1 MPSIH
6 KFLAIET
13 STSPGS
19 VAAGTLPSHHAEK
32 PESRRFENF
41 LVKESQLPKE
51 GGQGRNLMPTL
62 VATVES
68 AGWSLNKVDLVV
80 VATGPGPFTGLRVG
94 VTTAKALAWTNG
106 CSLVGISTASCLA
119 TQAVAE
125 CGSCDQVEVI
135 FDAGRGEL
143 YVATASQPI
152 DNLIW
157 QISKG
162 TIRKP
167 ADWRKTL
174 APDSLV
180 TGPGLA
186 MQHDVIHE
194 LNDNPGTLKL
204 PPAPAWQPYVRTL
217 LCIGLAAVEK
227 GITTP
232 PAELAPTYLRASYAE
247 DRSRT

>member
-19 VAAGTLPSHHAEK
+19 VAVGTLPSHDAGK
-32 PESRRFENF
+32 PESDRFGNF
-41 LVKESQLPKE
+41 LLQETQLPEE
-51 GGQGRNLMPTL
+51 GGQGRHLMPTL
-62 VATVES
+62 VALVES
-68 AGWSLNKVDLVV
+68 AGWPLNEVALVV

-94 VTTAKALAWTNG
+94 VTTAKALAWTND
-106 CSLVGISTASCLA
+106 CPLVGVSTASCLA

-143 YVATASQPI
+143 YVATACQPE

-157 QISKG
+157 QISEG
-162 TIRKP
+162 TVWKP

-174 APDSLV
+174 APGSLV

-204 PPAPAWQPYVRTL
+204 PPAPAWHPYVRTL
-217 LCIGLAAVEK
+217 SCIGLAAVEK
-227 GITTP
+227 GIASP
-232 PAELAPTYLRASYAE
+232 PGELAPTYFRASYAE

>member
-41 LVKESQLPKE
+41 LVQESQLPKE
-51 GGQGRNLMPTL
+51 GDQGRNLMPTL

-157 QISKG
+157 QISEG
-162 TIRKP
+162 TVRKP
-167 ADWRKTL
+167 AEWRKTL
-174 APDSLV
+174 APGSLV

-227 GITTP
+227 GITSP

>member
-19 VAAGTLPSHHAEK
+19 VAAGTLPSQHAEK
-32 PESRRFENF
+32 PELRRFENF
-41 LVKESQLPKE
+41 LVQERQLPKE
-51 GGQGRNLMPTL
+51 GGQGRHLMPTL

-68 AGWSLNKVDLVV
+68 AGWSLNKVDLVI

-94 VTTAKALAWTNG
+94 VTTAKALAWTNN
-106 CSLVGISTASCLA
+106 CSLVGIPTACCLA

-125 CGSCDQVEVI
+125 CGSCDHVEVI
-135 FDAGRGEL
+135 FDAGRGEV
-143 YVATASQPI
+143 YVTTASRLK

-157 QISKG
+157 EISEG
-162 TIRKP
+162 TVRKP

-174 APDSLV
+174 PPGSLV

-186 MQHDVIHE
+186 MQHDVLHE
-194 LNDNPGTLKL
+194 LHDNPGTLKV
-204 PPAPAWQPYVRTL
+204 PSAAAWHPDAQTL
-217 LCIGLAAVEK
+217 SCIGLATFEN
-227 GITTP
+227 GMTTP

-247 DRSRT
+247 DRSHA

>member
-1 MPSIH
+1 M
-6 KFLAIET
+6 
-13 STSPGS
+13 
-19 VAAGTLPSHHAEK
+19 
-32 PESRRFENF
+32 
-41 LVKESQLPKE
+41 
-51 GGQGRNLMPTL
+51 
-62 VATVES
+62 
-68 AGWSLNKVDLVV
+68 
-80 VATGPGPFTGLRVG
+80 ATGPGPFTGLRVG

-106 CSLVGISTASCLA
+106 CSLVGVSTASCLA

-143 YVATASQPI
+143 YVATACQPE

-157 QISKG
+157 QISEG
-162 TIRKP
+162 TVWKP

-174 APDSLV
+174 APGSLV

-186 MQHDVIHE
+186 MQHDVIQE

-204 PPAPAWQPYVRTL
+204 PPAPAWHPYVRTL
-217 LCIGLAAVEK
+217 SCIGLAAVEK
-227 GITTP
+227 GITSP
-232 PAELAPTYLRASYAE
+232 PGELAPTYFRASYAE

>member
-1 MPSIH
+1 
-6 KFLAIET
+6 
-13 STSPGS
+13 
-19 VAAGTLPSHHAEK
+19 
-32 PESRRFENF
+32 
-41 LVKESQLPKE
+41 
-51 GGQGRNLMPTL
+51 MPTL

-157 QISKG
+157 QISEG
-162 TIRKP
+162 TVRKP

-174 APDSLV
+174 APGSLV

-227 GITTP
+227 GITSP

>member
-13 STSPGS
+13 RTSPGS
-19 VAAGTLPSHHAEK
+19 VAVGTLPSHDARK
-32 PESRRFENF
+32 PESGRFENF
-41 LVKESQLPKE
+41 LLQESQLPEE
-51 GGQGRNLMPTL
+51 GGQGRHLMPTL
-62 VATVES
+62 VAIIES
-68 AGWSLNKVDLVV
+68 AGWPLNEVDLVV

-106 CSLVGISTASCLA
+106 CSLVGVPTACCLA

-125 CGSCDQVEVI
+125 CGSYDQVEVV

-143 YVATASQPI
+143 YATTASRPA
-152 DNLIW
+152 DSLIW
-157 QISKG
+157 KISEG
-162 TIRKP
+162 TLRKP
-167 ADWRKTL
+167 DEWHKTL
-174 APDSLV
+174 APGSLV

-186 MQHDVIHE
+186 MQHDSVHE
-194 LNDNPGTLKL
+194 INNNPGTLKV
-204 PPAPAWQPYVRTL
+204 PPKTAWYPHARTL
-217 LCIGLAAVEK
+217 SCIGLATFEN

-232 PAELAPTYLRASYAE
+232 PAELTPAYLRASYAE

>member
-41 LVKESQLPKE
+41 LVQESQLPKE

-167 ADWRKTL
+167 AEWRKTL